1 MKLPNGFGSHR
12 YVYSPIFLD
21 SQDFYPED
29 VKKVSELNPH
39 ALPTAGRACSMLLSI
54 PDTGWPL
61 VMQMENGDDVQP
73 SCFLG
78 HAAPASSG
86 TMVNMLGL

>member
-12 YVYSPIFLD
+12 YVYSPILFD
-21 SQDFYPED
+21 SQDIYPKD

-39 ALPTAGRACSMLLSI
+39 ALPTAGGAASPVTII

-73 SCFLG
+73 SCFLE
-78 HAAPASSG
+78 HAAPAAPG
-86 TMVNMLGL
+86 AMVNMLES